1 MNIISKVTGKPSHEI
16 RPQDTIRGDLLIDSV
31 QFIQLVVEME
41 YAFKTEFGDQ
51 DLIPSNFETVDSIVR
66 YLEQKLKN

>member
-1 MNIISKVTGKPSHEI
+1 
-16 RPQDTIRGDLLIDSV
+16 V